1 MRSYGGKNVT
11 SSPKKRIVPEDG
23 GKSPVMQLNSVVLPA
38 PFEPRTA
45 RRSPGRTVSEMST
58 KAARAPNSRVTPRNS
73 SALAEPT
80 VERRCATLSM
90 AAACRLRP
98 WRAATRAIAPAG
110 PQTNDPIRREKDN
123 RQEAEADQEP
133 KPVAVETEG
142 DQDVEGKG
150 LQHRID
156 QRADEWA
163 NWIADPANDGDDED
177 VGRGGDA
184 DRPGRDFAVAPDQ
197 ENAAERRDDRREHVS
212 RDAVGGHI
220 EAERGHSP
228 RVVANALERKPE
240 GCSGDIGDSEPAKER
255 DAQRKIIGGHGSVQV
270 DAQQHR
276 RRNGVNPGVAIE
288 DRVILVGEIKERGRD
303 RERDHDCVDADGA
316 HR

>member
-1 MRSYGGKNVT
+1 
-11 SSPKKRIVPEDG
+11 
-23 GKSPVMQLNSVVLPA
+23 MQLNSVVLPA

-45 RRSPGRTVSEMST
+45 RRSPGRTVSETST
-58 KAARAPNSRVTPRNS
+58 KAARAPNSRVTPRS
-73 SALAEPT
+73 SRALAEPT
-80 VERRCATLSM
+80 VLRGGATLSM
-90 AAACRLRP
+90 PAAGRLCA
-98 WRAATRAIAPAG
+98 WRAASRAIAPAG
-110 PQTNDPIRREKDN
+110 PQANDPVRREKDN
-123 RQEAEADQEP
+123 RQEPETDQEP
-133 KPVAVETEG
+133 KPVAVEAEG
-142 DQDVEGKG
+142 DQDVERKG

-156 QRADEWA
+156 ERADECA
-163 NWIADPANDGDDED
+163 DRIADPADDGDDEYVD
-177 VGRGGDA
+177 RGGDA

-212 RDAVGGHI
+212 RDAMGVDV
-220 EAERGHSP
+220 EAERGHAP

-240 GCSGDIGDSEPAKER
+240 GRPGDIGDREPTKER
-255 DAQRKIIGGHGSVQV
+255 DAQCKIVGGYRVMPV
-270 DAQQHR
+270 DAQKHR